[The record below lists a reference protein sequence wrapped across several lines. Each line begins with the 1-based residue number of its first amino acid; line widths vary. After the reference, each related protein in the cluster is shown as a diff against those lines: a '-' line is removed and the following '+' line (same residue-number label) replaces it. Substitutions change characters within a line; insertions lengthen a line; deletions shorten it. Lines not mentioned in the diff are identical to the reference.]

1 MTTEET
7 KVTDGEVKTEEAS
20 ADELFESL
28 QAKGAELEPDEDT
41 TPQVDEPVTPE
52 SDDAPVEDDA
62 TPESED
68 EPVEDEETPA
78 EDGEKTPEVEAKAE
92 DEVAEGETPAEDEPE
107 KSDKDKKHDEAFAKM
122 RLEKKELAD
131 RLDKLEAERANP
143 PEVQKTVEGVFSDYM
158 KASTEDNTAAM
169 LANEKIIGEQMTA
182 PMLVDVINK
191 ARDGKFGENSQD
203 VGEIATKYLPV
214 ATARQQQAEQQQVAI
229 QQKFNQDL
237 SKVGKEFPDLLVAD
251 SSHNKF
257 MKKWDLKM
265 LGLDNTG
272 KKVQESKLSDDEV
285 RYIAD
290 NPLVHARL
298 MNDSYEVAISHTEK
312 LTKENKELKDKLN
325 LSESP
330 EKSSAPVNND
340 KENKPETADDM
351 LKKLKRK
358 SLELAT

>member
-1 MTTEET
+1 
-7 KVTDGEVKTEEAS
+7 
-20 ADELFESL
+20 L

-41 TPQVDEPVTPE
+41 TPQVDEPVIPE
-52 SDDAPVEDDA
+52 GEDAPVEDDA
-62 TPESED
+62 TPEVKD

-92 DEVAEGETPAEDEPE
+92 DEAEDGETKAEPE
-107 KSDKDKKHDEAFAKM
+107 KSEEEKKRDKSFAEM
-122 RLEKKELAD
+122 RLENKKLVE
-131 RLDKLEAERANP
+131 RLDKVEAEKANP

-158 KASTEDNTAAM
+158 KATTEDNTAAM
-169 LANEKIIGEQMTA
+169 LANEMIIGEQMTA

-257 MKKWDLKM
+257 MKEWDLKM